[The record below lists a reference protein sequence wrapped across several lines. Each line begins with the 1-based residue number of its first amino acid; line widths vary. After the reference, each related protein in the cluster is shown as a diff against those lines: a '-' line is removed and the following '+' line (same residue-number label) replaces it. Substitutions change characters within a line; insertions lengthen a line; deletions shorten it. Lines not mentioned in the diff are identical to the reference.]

1 MTSTSDRIARAYRLD
16 RARVALLGALPSFV
30 YVLVATLLGATR
42 STFVLGSIQLGIA
55 AALVYVGAPYSRG
68 VGLGYLLGLI
78 PFVTAS
84 VAQGAGHLCLDG
96 ACLSVCAPACTAAG
110 VVTGVLG
117 SCLTLRTHGGLRGFG
132 SMAAIVALAG
142 AMGCRC
148 LGFGSMAGLLAGL
161 VVASLPVLP
170 RLVADGRR

>member
-1 MTSTSDRIARAYRLD
+1 MTSDRIRAAYRGD
-16 RARVALLGALPSFV
+16 RARVALIGALPSFA

-42 STFVLGSIQLGIA
+42 STFLLGSAQLAIA
-55 AALVYVGAPYSRG
+55 AALVYLGSPYSRG

-110 VVTGVLG
+110 AVTGVVG
-117 SCLTLRTHGGLRGFG
+117 SFLTLRTHGGLRGFG
-132 SMAAIVALAG
+132 AMAAIVALSG

-148 LGFGSMAGLLAGL
+148 LGYGSMAGLLAGL
-161 VVASLPVLP
+161 FVASIPMLP
-170 RLVADGRR
+170 RLVADARS